1 MRTVRKPFVVVN
13 PKSYLY
19 GEQALELA
27 KTADQLAAA
36 YDIDIIFTCQH
47 VDVRLIK
54 EETTQLIVSVQH
66 IDGIVPGRGM
76 GHVLPEGV
84 AAAGAEATFLNH
96 AERPLSVSELC
107 DAVKRAKELG
117 LLTIVCANSL
127 EEAKLV
133 ASLKPDVMVCEP
145 TELIG
150 TGQASDISYMIQ
162 TNEAVR
168 KMDPEIFVLQ
178 AAGISTVADVR
189 KALDSGADATGG
201 TSGIVCAKD
210 PVDTLKAMIE
220 EVSKWKK
227 EQSTK

>member
-1 MRTVRKPFVVVN
+1 MRTVRKPFFVVN

-84 AAAGAEATFLNH
+84 AAAGAEATFFNH
-96 AERPLSVSELC
+96 AERPLSISELC

-117 LLTIVCANSL
+117 L
-127 EEAKLV
+127 
-133 ASLKPDVMVCEP
+133 
-145 TELIG
+145 
-150 TGQASDISYMIQ
+150 
-162 TNEAVR
+162 
-168 KMDPEIFVLQ
+168 
-178 AAGISTVADVR
+178 
-189 KALDSGADATGG
+189 
-201 TSGIVCAKD
+201 
-210 PVDTLKAMIE
+210 
-220 EVSKWKK
+220 
-227 EQSTK
+227 

>member
-1 MRTVRKPFVVVN
+1 
-13 PKSYLY
+13 
-19 GEQALELA
+19 
-27 KTADQLAAA
+27 
-36 YDIDIIFTCQH
+36 
-47 VDVRLIK
+47 
-54 EETTQLIVSVQH
+54 LIVSVQH

-133 ASLKPDVMVCEP
+133 ASLEPDVMVCEP

-150 TGQASDISYMIQ
+150 TGQVSDISYMIQ

-178 AAGISTVADVR
+178 A
-189 KALDSGADATGG
+189 
-201 TSGIVCAKD
+201 
-210 PVDTLKAMIE
+210 
-220 EVSKWKK
+220 
-227 EQSTK
+227 